1 MKLSKLAY
9 SALAGLLVLCI
20 TPVFGELSK
29 TDSSAQDQ
37 ASPCSVHAAFTD
49 PEVMAATMADPV
61 KFNEF
66 MMAVNNPATSQ
77 ALMNCSVDPKQW
89 DTWVANFSSPVKLM
103 KAMAQ
108 FMNPQVYMN
117 WMTASMNPQTYQFM
131 YAYMNPAFYTQWAT
145 ASMNPQFYQ
154 PMYKPMDPK
163 WQQESTAWMM
173 NPNTYQNMF
182 KSFYA
187 PAPVVADA
195 SVTTE

>member
-1 MKLSKLAY
+1 MKLSKLTY
-9 SALAGLLVLCI
+9 SVLAGLLVLCI
-20 TPVFGELSK
+20 TPVFGDLSK
-29 TDSSAQDQ
+29 TDKPAENQ

-49 PEVMAATMADPV
+49 PEAMAATMADPA

-66 MMAVNNPATSQ
+66 MMAVNNPATAQ
-77 ALMNCSVDPKQW
+77 ALMNCSIEPKQW
-89 DTWVANFSSPVKLM
+89 NIWATNFSDPVKLM

-108 FMNPQVYMN
+108 FMNPQVYLN

-154 PMYKPMDPK
+154 PMYKMMDPK
-163 WQQESTAWMM
+163 WQQESTAWMID
-173 NPNTYQNMF
+173 PSTYLNMF

-187 PAPVVADA
+187 PVVAEA
-195 SVTTE
+195 SATKE